1 MLVIKTNCSYKRE
14 KEYIFDQIFNNF
26 LKYKEFKV
34 IYDDNISNYFEL
46 NFKNKSVF
54 FRDVFFNKKNNIY
67 SNHKIKYKL
76 KYFNEIN
83 YKKFQIPFFFYST
96 KEVLNNKNKYEYDL
110 FGSIFYFIS
119 GYEVYLNNQIKDEF
133 GRFDYS
139 CSLIYKNNLL
149 LRPLVNEYLELLRY
163 KLLNINLN
171 IKLKR
176 HFSFFLSHDIDRIF
190 SYKKGIISFVKSC
203 FADLIYRKSLF
214 LFLRRLFS
222 KIIFINRI
230 RNRIDPYNSINYL
243 LFIAKKYNIKSTF
256 YFMVKTNENRNE
268 LDSNYFLE
276 GEFFKKK
283 IKKILK
289 NKCHVGIHPS
299 LNSNISFS
307 QLKKEFEILN
317 KFLNSNNK
325 SLSKSRNHYLVH
337 NNLIFENLEK
347 LGIKED
353 SSIGYD
359 LMNGFWSG
367 CCFEYKPFNFNSKK
381 GFNFLT
387 YPLLIMDVN
396 LKNDKNLDT
405 FKKILEITKF
415 YSGNLTF
422 LYHNNYLRTSK
433 EKRFFENLLK
443 YI

>member
-1 MLVIKTNCSYKRE
+1 
-14 KEYIFDQIFNNF
+14 
-26 LKYKEFKV
+26 
-34 IYDDNISNYFEL
+34 
-46 NFKNKSVF
+46 
-54 FRDVFFNKKNNIY
+54 
-67 SNHKIKYKL
+67 
-76 KYFNEIN
+76 
-83 YKKFQIPFFFYST
+83 
-96 KEVLNNKNKYEYDL
+96 
-110 FGSIFYFIS
+110 
-119 GYEVYLNNQIKDEF
+119 
-133 GRFDYS
+133 
-139 CSLIYKNNLL
+139 
-149 LRPLVNEYLELLRY
+149 
-163 KLLNINLN
+163 
-171 IKLKR
+171 
-176 HFSFFLSHDIDRIF
+176 
-190 SYKKGIISFVKSC
+190 
-203 FADLIYRKSLF
+203 KSLF

-387 YPLLIMDVN
+387 YP
-396 LKNDKNLDT
+396 
-405 FKKILEITKF
+405 
-415 YSGNLTF
+415 
-422 LYHNNYLRTSK
+422 
-433 EKRFFENLLK
+433 
-443 YI
+443 